1 MRLRRCCKGLL
12 PQLKVKGKGIFRAQT
27 KAPYIYSEDLR
38 REHLEPKRIQMVHS
52 FAHSPA
58 TLVLIEAVKG
68 GGEQLVVES
77 PLIIYKEEG
86 EYTDELLRLYGK
98 LD

>member
-1 MRLRRCCKGLL
+1 
-12 PQLKVKGKGIFRAQT
+12 
-27 KAPYIYSEDLR
+27 
-38 REHLEPKRIQMVHS
+38 MVHS
-52 FAHSPA
+52 FAHSHA